1 MCVYGKKKKSVNNMK
16 GYIMKSNI
24 PFHFN
29 SPDPFPEETA
39 VKLIVYPSRNI
50 LCPFLCVYIYFKA
63 NASIL

>member
-1 MCVYGKKKKSVNNMK
+1 MAKKKSVNNMK

-50 LCPFLCVYIYFKA
+50 LCPFLCIYIF
-63 NASIL
+63 